1 MTTINNKLEARQKLV
16 DETCGFVNNNHINDV
31 KEMLL
36 ITKYVLPELF
46 DLNVKEGMFQNSNY

>member
-16 DETCGFVNNNHINDV
+16 DETCGFVNNNQINDV

>member
-1 MTTINNKLEARQKLV
+1 MLIINNKLEARKRLV
-16 DETCGFVNNNHINDV
+16 DETCDFVHNNHINDV

-46 DLNVKEGMFQNSNY
+46 DLNVKEGMF